1 MNSSNNNNWVYEN
14 PLFKNK
20 NQRYY
25 YDFGT
30 GNKIERADVKEKRDA
45 LLGVLSKPTNQK
57 KDDFLEGFNDPYG
70 EK

>member
-30 GNKIERADVKEKRDA
+30 GNKIERADVKEKR
-45 LLGVLSKPTNQK
+45 GGK
-57 KDDFLEGFNDPYG
+57 LEYFDGQDLNADNNRHWLPWI
-70 EK
+70 